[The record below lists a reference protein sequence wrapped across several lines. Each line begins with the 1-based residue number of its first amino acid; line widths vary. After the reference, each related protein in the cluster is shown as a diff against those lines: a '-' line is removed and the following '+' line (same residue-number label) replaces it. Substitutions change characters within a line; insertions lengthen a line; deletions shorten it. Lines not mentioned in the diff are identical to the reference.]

1 MHALSINNINFQF
14 PSKWDDL
21 NKSQL
26 FDVIKLLLSGLSETE
41 FKLKSFLKLLNL
53 KVAIQKPAAH
63 GGELLYQ
70 LKAKK
75 NKPFFLS
82 DQQLYEL
89 TKGLDFFTKEVKTEL
104 GVSVITPNSELTKN
118 LVPFISHGFR
128 KYYGPADRLFNLKF
142 DEYLLCETNLSNYLK
157 SQSEKDLN
165 KLVATLYRLED
176 TEYNP
181 EKHTYRGDRR
191 EPFNDHLINARALKF
206 RKLSPVIKISVLLY
220 YQGCQKFLEIQFPNA
235 FNPPKKKKS
244 GNNKL
249 GFLGLI
255 DALTEGDVTKTEMI
269 RKSYLYDVM
278 ARLESAALQYI
289 EFENNKPK

>member
-1 MHALSINNINFQF
+1 MHALTINNINYQF
-14 PSKWDDL
+14 PSKWDEL

-26 FDVIKLLLSGLSETE
+26 FDVIDLLLSGLSERE

-53 KVAIQKPAAH
+53 KVAIRKPSIRA
-63 GGELLYQ
+63 GELLHL

-104 GVSVITPNSELTKN
+104 GISVITPNSELTKN
-118 LVPFISHGFR
+118 LVPFFSHRFR
-128 KYYGPADRLFNLKF
+128 KYYGPSDRLFNLKF
-142 DEYLLCETNLSNYLK
+142 DEYIVAETNLSNYLK

-165 KLVATLYRLED
+165 KLVATLYRPEEP
-176 TEYNP
+176 EYNP
-181 EKHTYRGDRR
+181 GNFTYRGDRR

-206 RKLSPVIKISVLLY
+206 RKLSPVIKISVLLF
-220 YQGCQKFLEIQFPNA
+220 YQGCQKFITLQFPNV
-235 FNPPKKKKS
+235 FNSPKKSSK
-244 GNNKL
+244 NNL
-249 GFLGLI
+249 GFLGLV
-255 DALTEGDVTKTEMI
+255 DALTEGDVTKTEMV
-269 RKSYLYDVM
+269 RQSYLYDVM